1 MKTLNSKF
9 VLVLILGLFFAL
21 MACAGNA
28 GNTNSAPA
36 ANGGPS
42 NATVAASSSDSRIA
56 YPQSVA
62 TEFVRSCQAAGSEA
76 KFCACVFDK
85 VQNKYS
91 FEEFSIIEAKIRAG
105 TPPEEFVEFTGRAR
119 AQCTR

>member
-9 VLVLILGLFFAL
+9 VLGLILGLCLAL

-28 GNTNSAPA
+28 GNTNSSPA
-36 ANGGPS
+36 ANGS
-42 NATVAASSSDSRIA
+42 SANATVAASSSDTKIA
-56 YPQSVA
+56 YPQAVA
-62 TEFVRSCQAAGSEA
+62 NEFLRSCQAAGSEA

-91 FEEFSIIEAKIRAG
+91 FEEFSVIEAKISAG